1 MKKPIAKYLI
11 GGVLLA
17 TLGVNNAYAIPSF
30 ARQTGFDCT
39 VCHTVFPEL
48 TQTGREFKMRGYTM
62 SNGEKRSLFS
72 PLAAMVMVDV
82 TNNAHN
88 NTGNLNSAGDP
99 DVIAKNGAIT
109 IPQISLFY
117 GGKITDKSGAFI
129 QVTDSPSRYLP
140 ESKDLGN
147 GNVALDNIDIR
158 YADSLTLADKELIY
172 GISVNNNP
180 SMSDL
185 WNWTF
190 PYAQTGMSHAPVTGT
205 AQVDGSLGQSVGG
218 VGAYVMWNDLLYAEL
233 SVYRSAKPGGIMG
246 LFGWKNQN
254 LKGDVPLVQG
264 TTPYARVALQQN
276 FGDHYV
282 MVGGYMMNTKINQ
295 AAYSNVGGPLD
306 QYKDHAIDAE
316 YQYTNGNH
324 IVTATTTKI
333 WEKQTLDY
341 SSSLGG
347 TATNQSNTLATTRAR
362 VSYYFDQ
369 KYGAS
374 VGIFSTTGSS
384 DALYYMGNTNDSP
397 NSSGKG
403 AELDYLPLQNIKLAL
418 QYTSYD
424 KFNGASTYTGTADGL
439 THKASENN
447 NFYLLAWFMF

>member
-1 MKKPIAKYLI
+1 MKKSFTKYLI
-11 GGVLLA
+11 AGALLVTVGV
-17 TLGVNNAYAIPSF
+17 TNAYAIPSF
-30 ARQTGFDCT
+30 ARQTGFDCA

-82 TNNAHN
+82 TNNTN
-88 NTGNLNSAGDP
+88 NDNGN

-129 QVTDSPSRYLP
+129 QLTDTPFYLP
-140 ESKDLGN
+140 HRKDLGSDTAN
-147 GNVALDNIDIR
+147 GVHLDNVDIR
-158 YADSLTLADKELIY
+158 YADSLTLSDKELIY

-180 SMSDL
+180 SVSDL
-185 WNWTF
+185 WNSTPAWTF
-190 PYAQTGMSHAPVTGT
+190 PYAQTGMSHAPTTGT
-205 AQVDGSLGQSVGG
+205 AQVDGSLGQAVGG
-218 VGAYVMWNDLLYAEL
+218 VGAYAMWNNLLYAEL

-246 LFGWKNQN
+246 LFGWKNGG

-282 MVGGYMMNTKINQ
+282 MVGGYMMNTKINPS
-295 AAYSNVGGPLD
+295 AYTNAGGPLD

-316 YQYTNGNH
+316 YQYTNGSH
-324 IVTATTTKI
+324 IVTATATKI
-333 WEKQTLDY
+333 WEKQILDGSY
-341 SSSLGG
+341 FLTTS
-347 TATNQSNTLATTRAR
+347 ANPSNTLSTTRAR
-362 VSYYFDQ
+362 VSYYFDN

-374 VGIFSTTGSS
+374 VGLFSTNGSA
-384 DALYYMGNTNDSP
+384 DANLYGTNTNFSP
-397 NSSGKG
+397 NSRGKG

-424 KFNGASTYTGTADGL
+424 KFNGGSTYTGTTDGM

>member
-1 MKKPIAKYLI
+1 MNKSFTKYVV
-11 GGVLLA
+11 GGALLA
-17 TLGVNNAYAIPSF
+17 TVFIDNAYAIPSF
-30 ARQTGFDCT
+30 ARQTGFECT

-48 TQTGREFKMRGYTM
+48 TQTGREFKLRGYTL
-62 SNGEKRSLFS
+62 SKGEKRTMFSSLS
-72 PLAAMVMVDV
+72 AMVMADV
-82 TNNAHN
+82 TNNTN
-88 NTGNLNSAGDP
+88 NDNGN

-109 IPQISLFY
+109 IPQISLFF

-147 GNVALDNIDIR
+147 GNVHLDNMDIR
-158 YADSLTLADKELIY
+158 YADSFTLADKELIY
-172 GISVNNNP
+172 GVSVNNNP

-185 WNWTF
+185 WNSTPAWTF
-190 PYAQTGMSHAPVTGT
+190 PYAQTGMSHAPTTGG
-205 AQVDGSLGQSVGG
+205 AQVDGSLGQAVGG
-218 VGAYVMWNDLLYAEL
+218 VGAYAMWNDLLYAEL

-246 LFGWKNQN
+246 LFGWKNQG
-254 LKGDVPLVQG
+254 LKGDIVNDISLVQG
-264 TTPYARVALQQN
+264 TAPYARVALQQN
-276 FGDHYV
+276 FGDNYV
-282 MVGGYMMNTKINQ
+282 MVGGYMMNTKINP
-295 AAYSNVGGPLD
+295 AVYGNAGGPLD

-316 YQYTNGNH
+316 YQYTNGSH
-324 IVTATTTKI
+324 IVTATATKI
-333 WEKQTLDY
+333 WEKQTLDG
-341 SSSLGG
+341 SVLVSGS
-347 TATNQSNTLATTRAR
+347 NPSNTLSTTRAR

-384 DALYYMGNTNDSP
+384 DAGLYNTNTNFSP

-424 KFNGASTYTGTADGL
+424 TFNGASTYVGTTDGL
-439 THKASENN
+439 MHKASENN

>member
-1 MKKPIAKYLI
+1 MKKNFTKYLI
-11 GGVLLA
+11 GGALLA
-17 TLGVNNAYAIPSF
+17 TVFIDNAYAIPSF
-30 ARQTGFDCT
+30 ARQTGFDCA

-82 TNNAHN
+82 TNNTN
-88 NTGNLNSAGDP
+88 NDNGN

-140 ESKDLGN
+140 ERKDLGN
-147 GNVALDNIDIR
+147 GNVHIDNMDIR
-158 YADSLTLADKELIY
+158 YADSLTLANKELIY
-172 GISVNNNP
+172 GVTVNNNP

-185 WNWTF
+185 WNSTPAWTF
-190 PYAQTGMSHAPVTGT
+190 PYAQTGMSHSLTVPVS
-205 AQVDGSLGQSVGG
+205 AQVDGSLGQAVGG
-218 VGAYVMWNDLLYAEL
+218 IGAYAMWNDLLYAEL
-233 SVYRSAKPGGIMG
+233 AVYRSAKPGGIMG
-246 LFGWKNQN
+246 AFGWKNQA

-264 TTPYARVALQQN
+264 TSPYARVALQQN

-295 AAYSNVGGPLD
+295 AAYSNAGGPLD

-316 YQYTNGNH
+316 YQYTNGKN
-324 IVTATTTKI
+324 IVTATATKI

-341 SSSLGG
+341 SSSIGS
-347 TATNQSNTLATTRAR
+347 NQSNTLSTTRAR
-362 VSYYFDQ
+362 ISYYFDN

-374 VGIFSTTGSS
+374 VGIFSTTGTS
-384 DALYYMGNTNDSP
+384 DTGLYGTNTNASP

-424 KFNGASTYTGTADGL
+424 KFDGGSTYTGTTDGMI
-439 THKASENN
+439 HKASENN